1 MAKQNQ
7 GTASPEGLD
16 WEVTPSSYIGSG
28 DVGKV
33 GIGDITVEISRFGG
47 GNRHSGTSK
56 RSTTPMPPYYTLSVD
71 FSDGCHCG
79 GGNYDTQAEV
89 EAYLD
94 HLRSVSDKVTEQV
107 ERRRALDS
115 RIAPLSSR
123 RSKAASIMFG
133 LVVLT
138 TEP

>member
-7 GTASPEGLD
+7 STANPEGLN

-28 DVGKV
+28 DVGIV
-33 GIGDITVEISRFGG
+33 VIGDIVVTIRRFGG
-47 GNRHSGTSK
+47 GNRNP
-56 RSTTPMPPYYTLSVD
+56 STPWLNRTRAPLPPYYTLSID

-94 HLRSVSDKVTEQV
+94 HLKSISDKVTEQV

-133 LVVLT
+133 LVG
-138 TEP
+138 